1 MRGRANTKPHNE
13 DDFINGGSAN
23 AAGAVTP
30 PAAPLKGRDKSRPV
44 TVTLTDSYLS
54 QITTHL
60 QQAAAE
66 GEVSMTR
73 TSVVKAGL
81 LALAELP
88 PEKVLALL
96 QKTKE

>member
-1 MRGRANTKPHNE
+1 MRSRIDTKKPTEDAFIHGGTANVT
-13 DDFINGGSAN
+13 G
-23 AAGAVTP
+23 AATP

>member
-1 MRGRANTKPHNE
+1 MRNRANTKPSE
-13 DDFINGGSAN
+13 DAFINGGTAN
-23 AAGAVTP
+23 VAAAATP
-30 PAAPLKGRDKSRPV
+30 PAPALKGRAKSRPV
-44 TVTLTDSYLS
+44 TVTLTDSYLN

-88 PEKVLALL
+88 PEKILALL
-96 QKTKE
+96 KQTKD